1 MGSFTWEFQTIDGK
15 KETRPIFLL
24 SEHFAKDHGVQQS
37 KTIKVPLTAKSEEV
51 NYSKLAIKFS
61 SSLSKDMIYAGLRD
75 LFHKIAAYLEQGRE
89 FEIEFS
95 FGVLYSKEKRIR
107 FEFNVQRLTQVTLVI
122 LKKIFFFI

>member
-1 MGSFTWEFQTIDGK
+1 MIDGK

-37 KTIKVPLTAKSEEV
+37 KTIKIPITAKSEEV

-75 LFHKIAAYLEQGRE
+75 LFHKIAAYVEQGRE
-89 FEIEFS
+89 FEVEFT
-95 FGVLYSKEKRIR
+95 FGVLYSKEKRVR
-107 FEFNVQRLTQVTLVI
+107 FEFNVQRLTQVLLLII
-122 LKKIFFFI
+122 LFIFIFMMNQFTI